1 MGDLKS
7 RKKINSNGELARL
20 DEIYRSA
27 AVIICE
33 KGFDATSMSDIAEAV
48 GLTKAGIYHYV
59 PGKKE
64 LLYAIMSY
72 AMDLLEIKVI
82 APARM
87 ITNAEQRLCLII
99 NNHVKLIAKG
109 SRPEGYSP
117 LSILTD
123 EIAGLT
129 KTDQRRIIARKR
141 VYLDLVRETLEQLQ
155 AESRLKNIDVTVGAF
170 SLFGMLLLI
179 SRWYRPDGALTSE
192 QVAEEIGKIVFGG
205 MLLPLKN

>member
-33 KGFDATSMSDIAEAV
+33 KGFDATSMSDIADAV
-48 GLTKAGIYHYV
+48 GITKAGIYHYV

-82 APARM
+82 APARLV
-87 ITNAEQRLCLII
+87 TNAEQRLRLII

-129 KTDQRRIIARKR
+129 KTDRRRIIARKR
-141 VYLDLVRETLEQLQ
+141 VYLELVRETLQQLQ

>member
-7 RKKINSNGELARL
+7 RKKINSNGELDRL
-20 DEIYRSA
+20 DEIYRRA

-155 AESRLKNIDVTVGAF
+155 AESKLKNIDVTVGAF

>member
-33 KGFDATSMSDIAEAV
+33 KGFDATSMSDIADAV
-48 GLTKAGIYHYV
+48 GITKAGIYHYV

-82 APARM
+82 APARLV
-87 ITNAEQRLCLII
+87 TNAEQRLRLII

-129 KTDQRRIIARKR
+129 KTDRRRIIARKR
-141 VYLDLVRETLEQLQ
+141 VYLELVRETLEQLQ

-205 MLLPLKN
+205 MLLPLEN

>member
-1 MGDLKS
+1 
-7 RKKINSNGELARL
+7 
-20 DEIYRSA
+20 
-27 AVIICE
+27 
-33 KGFDATSMSDIAEAV
+33 MSDIAEAV